1 MKLFNFAI
9 ASIVDANTGNG
20 ISRQFIDQTG
30 STDSD
35 HLQYGREIRA
45 KSVLAVLAKIKIAVK
60 QYVDDS
66 REAAKA
72 RRNNEAISQL
82 SEHML
87 KDIGLTFVD
96 IQDLKSGQTTL
107 KGLNTR
113 RNQYRDQAAR
123 SNRLVQS
130 TKRVSSQV
138 VDIDSANQAHY
149 EVAKCA

>member
-1 MKLFNFAI
+1 MNLINFAI

-20 ISRQFIDQTG
+20 ISRQFIDQSG
-30 STDSD
+30 SKDSG
-35 HLQYGREIRA
+35 HLQYGREIRD
-45 KSVLAVLAKIKIAVK
+45 KSVLGVLAKIKSAVK
-60 QYVDDS
+60 QFVDDS
-66 REAAKA
+66 RVAARA
-72 RRNNEAISQL
+72 RRNNEAISNL
-82 SEHML
+82 SEHLL

-107 KGLNTR
+107 EGLNAR
-113 RNQYRDQAAR
+113 RIQYRDQAAR

-138 VDIDSANQAHY
+138 VDIDSANQYQY